1 MIYSENSVTY
11 PLVKSRALLVIVAAL
26 VHSVVFAS
34 DPAITKQSI
43 EGWGNSIDPAGD
55 CQFKVADGKLTIT
68 VPGSAKPHDLSPEMS
83 STTAPRVV
91 RPVKGDFTIQV
102 RVDGEFQPSGES
114 TQTGRTGY
122 TGAGLVVF
130 VDDENFVRIERA
142 TLNLGGARAIPYT
155 NFEIRVNGR
164 LEQPGTTGDLPTES
178 GKPTWLRLERRG
190 KQIRGAMSHDGEH
203 WQYGNPKELRAKA
216 WDENSIVAGV
226 AAISTSKQTFAPI
239 YSHLTLHHDASDG
252 ADQK

>member
-1 MIYSENSVTY
+1 MRTGTFSTVLSF
-11 PLVKSRALLVIVAAL
+11 
-26 VHSVVFAS
+26 VFLCSAIAS
-34 DPAITKQSI
+34 DPAGTEPSI
-43 EGWGNSIDPAGD
+43 EGWGNPINPAGD

-68 VPGSAKPHDLSPEMS
+68 VPGAAKPHDLSPEMS

-130 VDDENFVRIERA
+130 ADNENFVRIEHA

-164 LEQPGTTGDLPTES
+164 LEQPGTTGDLPTEPD
-178 GKPTWLRLERRG
+178 KPTGLRLERRG
-190 KQIRGAMSHDGEH
+190 NQMRGAMSHDGEH
-203 WQYGNPKELRAKA
+203 WHYGKPKELGAQP
-216 WDENSIVAGV
+216 WDENAIVAGV
-226 AAISTSKQTFAPI
+226 AAISTSKQNFSPI
-239 YSHLTLHHDASDG
+239 YSQLTLYPDG
-252 ADQK
+252 NNGAGQK